1 MQVTIKRNYEQ
12 KPRKNREQF
21 PEKAELKV
29 INGKLNNTEQVCD
42 LEDRIMEISNQSC
55 KKKEFKRLHDL
66 YYKSPRKRRTKR
78 ERGQKC
84 VYLIKLWQKP
94 FQT

>member
-42 LEDRIMEISNQSC
+42 LEDRIMEITQSEYQ
-55 KKKEFKRLHDL
+55 KER
-66 YYKSPRKRRTKR
+66 
-78 ERGQKC
+78 
-84 VYLIKLWQKP
+84 
-94 FQT
+94 

>member
-29 INGKLNNTEQVCD
+29 INGKLNNTEQACD
-42 LEDRIMEISNQSC
+42 LEDRIMEITQSEYQ
-55 KKKEFKRLHDL
+55 KER
-66 YYKSPRKRRTKR
+66 
-78 ERGQKC
+78 
-84 VYLIKLWQKP
+84 
-94 FQT
+94 